1 MPCLQEGR
9 TLLGHENCCVA
20 GHWRTVAQQTS
31 SQVGT
36 MKPDGSVVLHR
47 LNATEQAHARYAASQ
62 SLQVH
67 NRISLRIRKRA
78 AGYHVGTHL
87 HARAQ
92 CDIWQPAPTVQTV
105 GRCMRQKVGSRNAD
119 VGT

>member
-1 MPCLQEGR
+1 MQHAAAPEGR

-62 SLQVH
+62 SSHVH
-67 NRISLRIRKRA
+67 NRMSLR
-78 AGYHVGTHL
+78 AGGRL
-87 HARAQ
+87 
-92 CDIWQPAPTVQTV
+92 AP
-105 GRCMRQKVGSRNAD
+105 
-119 VGT
+119 

>member
-62 SLQVH
+62 SSHVH
-67 NRISLRIRKRA
+67 SRMSLRTG
-78 AGYHVGTHL
+78 GYCWSLGCIHQRST
-87 HARAQ
+87 RSQ
-92 CDIWQPAPTVQTV
+92 
-105 GRCMRQKVGSRNAD
+105 
-119 VGT
+119 